1 MSPAG
6 RHFGLLAVASAKR
19 PEDVVD
25 CAPSPYVSEKR
36 RKVGYETGQQYEKKI
51 GGMGDYRRDMAR
63 EAAVLWKNR

>member
-25 CAPSPYVSEKR
+25 CAPSPYVSYKLR
-36 RKVGYETGQQYEKKI
+36 NVDDETRQQYAKKI
-51 GGMGDYRRDMAR
+51 GGIGDYRRDMAR

>member
-25 CAPSPYVSEKR
+25 CAVA
-36 RKVGYETGQQYEKKI
+36 GCG
-51 GGMGDYRRDMAR
+51 
-63 EAAVLWKNR
+63 AVKWLIVQ

>member
-6 RHFGLLAVASAKR
+6 RHFGHLAVASAKR

-25 CAPSPYVSEKR
+25 CAPSPYVSYKLR
-36 RKVGYETGQQYEKKI
+36 NVDDETRQQYAKKI